1 MQSYIIERMNV
12 REFERYYKKLYMPLC
27 MYALRLVEE
36 STVSED
42 VVQDAFI
49 KAWRYSEE
57 GGVISSFPSFMYR
70 TVRNECLLFLRGK
83 KTMVGEE
90 YIPEVSETD
99 IDTSERDA
107 KIWRAIGMLP
117 EKCKKVFLMS
127 KQKGMSNE
135 QIAEEMGI
143 AVKTVKNQ
151 MTKALSRLR
160 EVLKDGEKPFFL
172 PFL

>member
-1 MQSYIIERMNV
+1 MNV
-12 REFERYYKKLYMPLC
+12 KEFERLYKRLYMPLC

-36 STVSED
+36 TTASED
-42 VVQDAFI
+42 MVQDAFI
-49 KAWRYSEE
+49 KAWRYCEA
-57 GGVISSFPSFMYR
+57 GGVIDSFQSFMYR
-70 TVRNECLLFLRGK
+70 TVRNECLLFLRSR

-90 YIPEVSETD
+90 YIPDISDTD

-107 KIWRAIGMLP
+107 RIWRAIGALP
-117 EKCKKVFLMS
+117 EKCKKVFLLS

-135 QIAEEMGI
+135 EIACELGI
-143 AVKTVKNQ
+143 SIKTVKNQ

-160 EVLKDGEKPFFL
+160 EMLKDGEKPFFL